1 MRMLR
6 QGLGLMPSVLG
17 DVEGL
22 MIVTPRTLTSSQ
34 NTGVTFQNGEFR
46 IVTPSTSTLEHS
58 FGWINAGRRKP
69 ISSSRYFVSAMVSAL
84 RRPNSSCH
92 LLRGT
97 ALVPREILR

>member
-6 QGLGLMPSVLG
+6 QESGLMPSVLG

-22 MIVTPRTLTSSQ
+22 MIVTPRTLTFSQ
-34 NTGVTFQNGEFR
+34 KTGVTFQNGEFR
-46 IVTPSTSTLEHS
+46 IVTPSTSTLLHS

-69 ISSSRYFVSAMVSAL
+69 ISSSRYFASTIVSL
-84 RRPNSSCH
+84 FRRPNSSCH

-97 ALVPREILR
+97 ALVPRETLR